1 MKIYGIAKRK
11 TNSPGLVLSEV
22 TFHGSAEEIRAVA
35 RFLAEK
41 ADKMEHP
48 TFGHAHLQDH
58 CATWQAGDPD
68 VIVVSDLTY
77 PIKK

>member
-11 TNSPGLVLSEV
+11 TKSPDLVLREV
-22 TFHGSAEEIRAVA
+22 TFYGSAEEIRAVA
-35 RFLAEK
+35 RFLAAK
-41 ADKMEHP
+41 ADRMEHP

-58 CATWQAGDPD
+58 YAAWQTGDPD